1 MFAAYTPWSRGLRMF
16 GEQHPCRRAR
26 QREPRRQNDA
36 VAYCY
41 ELRCYVQ
48 ERGAARPLTGRT
60 GCVWRRRSPALDRI
74 FRRSAVPPFRRSA
87 VPPFRRSA
95 VPPFR
100 RSAVPPFRRSAFP
113 PFRPSAGPPF
123 RRSAVPPFRRSAVPP
138 FRRSAVGLGGTF
150 RVTRGNVPEP
160 FRGGNRRWLGYSRAS
175 SWLRRSRR
183 RTVWELTSVPRCS
196 VRAAAI
202 SRTVGRGPGPAAWSI
217 WRRSASW
224 GRRPGLRPP
233 VRRVVGKIH
242 AVAVARRQR

>member
-74 FRRSAVPPFRRSA
+74 
-87 VPPFRRSA
+87 
-95 VPPFR
+95 
-100 RSAVPPFRRSAFP
+100 
-113 PFRPSAGPPF
+113 F